1 MLGSPV
7 VKNQPCNAGD
17 VGSIPSQETKIPRAV
32 EQLNPHA
39 TTREARMPQLR
50 PNIAKYINIKKKK
63 KVLQEPLLSQSKK
76 AKSYNDVKCSLPS
89 GSQGPAQVSPL

>member
-50 PNIAKYINIKKKK
+50 PNIAK
-63 KVLQEPLLSQSKK
+63 
-76 AKSYNDVKCSLPS
+76 
-89 GSQGPAQVSPL
+89 